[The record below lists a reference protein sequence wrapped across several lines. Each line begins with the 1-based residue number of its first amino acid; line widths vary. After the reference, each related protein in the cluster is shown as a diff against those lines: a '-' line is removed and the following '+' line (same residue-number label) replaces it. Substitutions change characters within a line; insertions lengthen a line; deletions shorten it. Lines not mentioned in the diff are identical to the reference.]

1 MNENRRQI
9 LEMLAAGKITAD
21 EADRLIAALEPA
33 TAAPAGEFTGRIAG
47 ASGWPKNDTD
57 TPVKTRLKYLRVL
70 VESTEKNGPTT
81 VNVRVPMQ
89 LLRAGVRLASLIPQQ
104 AHEQFDAK
112 MSKHGVPLTLSQI
125 KPENLEELIDHL
137 EDLSVDVDAK
147 EEKAKVRVFCE

>member
-21 EADRLIAALEPA
+21 EADRLIAALEPNS
-33 TAAPAGEFTGRIAG
+33 AASAGEFTGRIAG
-47 ASGWPKNDTD
+47 SSGWPNGDKDS
-57 TPVKTRLKYLRVL
+57 PVKARLKYLRVL
-70 VESTEKNGPTT
+70 VESTEKGGPTT

-104 AHEQFDAK
+104 AHEQFDAT
-112 MSKHGVPLTLSQI
+112 MNKHGVPLTLSQI